1 MKIFKSLLFVSL
13 LCLFPATV
21 TFAQSSEVLQ
31 EMPQF
36 EPVSINNADL
46 NMLAK
51 LPGIG
56 KKKAQAIIDYREENG
71 EFTNVGDLAQVKG
84 VGKKLMAKLE
94 GKIKL

>member
-1 MKIFKSLLFVSL
+1 MFIS
-13 LCLFPATV
+13 CNIRY
-21 TFAQSSEVLQ
+21 AQSSEVLKKC
-31 EMPQF
+31 
-36 EPVSINNADL
+36 L
-46 NMLAK
+46 NLSLLVLIMQMQICWLS